1 MKNLREE
8 LEWFQDLKRELR
20 TNKITAIVLAF
31 ALAIVVFL
39 YVDRETKIIY
49 GPPTPLQK
57 PIEITNPAVV
67 DVEWARFFAQVL
79 MNFSPDDV
87 KNRTELMLPFVA
99 PTFRADFMALMEKTE
114 EDAKQFGIYQLF
126 KEEKVEVGENGTVYI
141 KGSIRRYVRGKAP
154 LTERVEVVM
163 KVKGGKLYDF
173 KVARVNPYER

>member
-8 LEWFQDLKRELR
+8 LEWFQDLKKELR
-20 TNKITAIVLAF
+20 TNKITAIILAC

-39 YVDRETKIIY
+39 YVDRETKVIY

-57 PIEITNPAVV
+57 PIEITNLGVI

-79 MNFSPDDV
+79 MNFSPEDV
-87 KNRTELMLPFVA
+87 KTRMELMLPFIA
-99 PTFRADFMALMEKTE
+99 PVFRTDFIALMKETE
-114 EDAKQFGIYQLF
+114 ESARQLGIYQLF
-126 KEEKVEVGENGTVYI
+126 KEEKVEVGEDGTVYI

-154 LTERVEVVM
+154 LTENVEVVM